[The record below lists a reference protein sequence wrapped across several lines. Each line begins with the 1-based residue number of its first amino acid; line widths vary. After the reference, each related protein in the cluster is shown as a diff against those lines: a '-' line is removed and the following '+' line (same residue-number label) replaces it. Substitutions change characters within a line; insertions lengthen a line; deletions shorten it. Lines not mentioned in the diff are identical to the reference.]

1 MIRDFGKPMYAKN
14 FGYDVTVRPA
24 SVRTYVRPPFY
35 VSHREMSHSTCR
47 ATRVFSAGNGMAYFF
62 VSRKG
67 DQIQRQCSLF
77 SVANTAIK
85 GDFETIALAPNK
97 GLLIQEGN
105 SNSLLLQ

>member
-1 MIRDFGKPMYAKN
+1 MVIILQIFFA
-14 FGYDVTVRPA
+14 
-24 SVRTYVRPPFY
+24 
-35 VSHREMSHSTCR
+35 TCSNELR
-47 ATRVFSAGNGMAYFF
+47 YLNISF
-62 VSRKG
+62 VSRNA

-77 SVANTAIK
+77 SNANTAIK